1 MIDLLERLYKVY
13 SGERKV
19 ETASYRNISDY
30 FIKLPPKD
38 TVPLAPSFDN
48 ESEEHQSQSLTA
60 SISSGS
66 EDSIEDDSV
75 AHGVVVFS
83 KVHLNLRNCHF
94 LRGLC

>member
-66 EDSIEDDSV
+66 EDSTEDDSV
-75 AHGVVVFS
+75 GHP
-83 KVHLNLRNCHF
+83 
-94 LRGLC
+94 